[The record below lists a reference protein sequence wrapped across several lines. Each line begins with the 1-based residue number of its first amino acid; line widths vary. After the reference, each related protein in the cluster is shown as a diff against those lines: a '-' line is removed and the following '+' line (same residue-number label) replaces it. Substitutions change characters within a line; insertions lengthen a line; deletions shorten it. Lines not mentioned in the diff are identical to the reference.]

1 MCCVC
6 LGNGSNPEIYFR
18 LGFPDIIS
26 SHLKV
31 HYRAPASA
39 CSSKGAV
46 SIFQG
51 FITQPLKKKNSLW
64 AETWHSGFRPSSKL
78 FLQIKKKSVWLLLNY
93 RWAKFYL
100 GLFQAI
106 LPYFCKLKRF
116 PNVFIECYSKIRTGF
131 CSVLKTLRFNLK
143 YNNSAYPSIALF
155 TFKVLYEHY
164 LINVHSSL
172 PMM

>member
-1 MCCVC
+1 MMCCVC

-51 FITQPLKKKNSLW
+51 FITQPLKKKTLC
-64 AETWHSGFRPSSKL
+64 GLKL
-78 FLQIKKKSVWLLLNY
+78 GIQGLGPAVNC
-93 RWAKFYL
+93 FY
-100 GLFQAI
+100 
-106 LPYFCKLKRF
+106 KLKKNQF
-116 PNVFIECYSKIRTGF
+116 DY
-131 CSVLKTLRFNLK
+131 
-143 YNNSAYPSIALF
+143 Y
-155 TFKVLYEHY
+155 
-164 LINVHSSL
+164 
-172 PMM
+172 